1 MPRIVPIASV
11 EPSGTAAAAAL
22 SSAVLND
29 PLRRL
34 PDTPISVA
42 IFLALA
48 QGLVQEGECARPR
61 ELRGGLVVAR
71 RAVVVEAMVDVRVDE
86 RLVADAVGLQRLLVR
101 RPACVDALVEARV
114 VQHQRCLD

>member
-11 EPSGTAAAAAL
+11 EPSGVAAAAAF
-22 SSAVLND
+22 SSAVLNE

-42 IFLALA
+42 MSVLVPA
-48 QGLVQEGECARPR
+48 QVLVQEREGARPR

-71 RAVVVEAMVDVRVDE
+71 RAVVVEAVVDVRVDE
-86 RLVADAVGLQRLLVR
+86 CLVADAVRLERLLVR
-101 RPACVDALVEARV
+101 P
-114 VQHQRCLD
+114 